1 MKKHTSSLDR
11 KTVVFKIPFFDNYF
25 TGVMQF
31 QSKWKVH
38 PERSDKTKPGQLEG
52 KEWGV
57 ESEQQS
63 SGNEIRKQMGSNGH
77 F

>member
-52 KEWGV
+52 KE
-57 ESEQQS
+57 
-63 SGNEIRKQMGSNGH
+63 
-77 F
+77 